1 MNVHVPAFSP
11 PSRDAL
17 AWLGTR
23 PIPTKPFYD
32 PAWYADEV
40 ETIFKRTWIQ
50 LGHVCELPRPD
61 SFIVR
66 NLEFAGLIFVL
77 AGRHKRA
84 SIRERIEAAGASL
97 RPLPPGSPTSIR
109 SKRPSPASRPYC
121 ARSQSARSRACG
133 TTSANCST
141 SSSPM
146 NAPTA
151 SARAHAIQHDRKSLE
166 LGILSRKPAPPQ
178 RD

>member
-32 PAWYADEV
+32 PVWYADEV

-97 RPLPPGSPTSIR
+97 RPLPPGSPDFNPIE
-109 SKRPSPASRPYC
+109 KAF
-121 ARSQSARSRACG
+121 ARLKAILRKVAERTVTGLWDHIGQLLDIFQPDEC
-133 TTSANCST
+133 ANCF
-141 SSSPM
+141 SSC
-146 NAPTA
+146 ACYPT
-151 SARAHAIQHDRKSLE
+151 
-166 LGILSRKPAPPQ
+166 
-178 RD
+178 

>member
-32 PAWYADEV
+32 PVWYADEV

-66 NLEFAGLIFVL
+66 NLEFAGLIFVPPARQPRL
-77 AGRHKRA
+77 QSDRKG
-84 SIRERIEAAGASL
+84 L
-97 RPLPPGSPTSIR
+97 RPPQGHIAQGR
-109 SKRPSPASRPYC
+109 
-121 ARSQSARSRACG
+121 RAHG
-133 TTSANCST
+133 HG
-141 SSSPM
+141 PVGPHR
-146 NAPTA
+146 PTA
-151 SARAHAIQHDRKSLE
+151 RHLPAR
-166 LGILSRKPAPPQ
+166 
-178 RD
+178 